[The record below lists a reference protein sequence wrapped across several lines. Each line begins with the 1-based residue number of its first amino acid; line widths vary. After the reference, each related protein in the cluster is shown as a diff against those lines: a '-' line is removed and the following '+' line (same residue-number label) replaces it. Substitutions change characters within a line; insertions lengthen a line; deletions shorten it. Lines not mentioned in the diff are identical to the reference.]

1 MAFFTLKNVDGDTS
15 MTVFVIWG
23 VSALT
28 YLGFRL
34 WYDGLGKPLTADPAG
49 GGRMG
54 QGPV

>member
-1 MAFFTLKNVDGDTS
+1 MAFFTPKNDDGDAS

-23 VSALT
+23 VSALA

-54 QGPV
+54 QGPG